1 MEKIL
6 LSTYLIK
13 IQDREK
19 NDQILSHFN
28 GIDDFFQIFENY
40 LNSIFQ
46 NILATA
52 DLRQTTALHL
62 TLDAP
67 PTVDI
72 ENRRI
77 YGYFS
82 TGVSGEQYQIMDV
95 ETREEVLNVEKNH
108 AAFRNIFFYIKMPT
122 VRDYGALILQRKA
135 RFGIKTVFKKT
146 INQYIKE
153 QGYQNYT
160 VLVNNIVHGRVYR
173 KMITEGKLKKID
185 FIKRRIP
192 SSIEEY
198 YRNGGTPEQIPG
210 TLKTSMIST
219 SAGSLPQNFKR
230 LIDNLFTNPDRQRIE
245 IEGVDEDFDEVEF
258 ELELNGKR
266 KTFYVMHRNR
276 IQPDVD
282 VTSQIEFTEQG
293 QPTLESLIQQSEELI
308 TDIIE
313 LSL

>member
-13 IQDREK
+13 VQDRER
-19 NDQILSHFN
+19 NYQTLSHFN
-28 GIDDFFQIFENY
+28 GTDDFFQVFENY
-40 LNSIFQ
+40 LNSIYQ
-46 NILATA
+46 NIIATA
-52 DLRQTTALHL
+52 DLRQSTALHL

-82 TGVSGEQYQIMDV
+82 SGVSGEQYQIKDV
-95 ETREEVLNVEKNH
+95 ETREEVLNVQRNH
-108 AAFRNIFFYIKMPT
+108 AAFRNIFFYIKIPT
-122 VRDYGALILQRKA
+122 VEDNGSLILQRKA
-135 RFGIKTVFKKT
+135 KFGIKTVFTKT
-146 INQYIKE
+146 INQFINE

-173 KMITEGKLKKID
+173 RMITDGNLKKVD
-185 FIKRRIP
+185 FIKKRIP

-198 YRNGGTPEQIPG
+198 YRNGGNPDQIPG
-210 TLKTSMIST
+210 TLKTSMQST
-219 SAGSLPQNFKR
+219 SAGGLPQNFKDFV
-230 LIDNLFTNPDRQRIE
+230 DNLFTNPDRERIE
-245 IEGVDEDFDEVEF
+245 INGINDDFDEVEF

-313 LSL
+313 LRL

>member
-1 MEKIL
+1 MDKIL

-13 IQDREK
+13 IQDRQK
-19 NDQILSHFN
+19 NDQVLSHFN
-28 GIDDFFQIFENY
+28 GTDDFFHVFENY

-52 DLRQTTALHL
+52 DTRQTTALHL

-77 YGYFS
+77 YGHFS
-82 TGVSGEQYQIMDV
+82 TGVSGEQYQIRDV
-95 ETREEVLNVEKNH
+95 ETREEVLDVQRNH

-122 VRDYGALILQRKA
+122 QRDNGALILQRKA
-135 RFGIKTVFKKT
+135 KFGIKTVFNKT
-146 INQYIKE
+146 INQYIRK

-173 KMITEGKLKKID
+173 RMITDGNLKKVG

-198 YRNGGTPEQIPG
+198 YRNDGTPEQIPG
-210 TLKTSMIST
+210 TLKTSMLSST
-219 SAGSLPQNFKR
+219 GSLPQNFKNFV
-230 LIDNLFTNPDRQRIE
+230 DNLFTNPDRERIE
-245 IEGVDEDFDEVEF
+245 IDGIDEDFDEVEF

-282 VTSQIEFTEQG
+282 VTSQIEFSEQG
-293 QPTLESLIQQSEELI
+293 EPLIESLIQQSEELI
-308 TDIIE
+308 TDIID
-313 LSL
+313 LRL

>member
-1 MEKIL
+1 MDKIL

-13 IQDREK
+13 IQDRQK
-19 NDQILSHFN
+19 NDQVLSHFN
-28 GIDDFFQIFENY
+28 GTDDFFRVFENY
-40 LNSIFQ
+40 LNSIFE

-52 DLRQTTALHL
+52 DTRQTTALHL
-62 TLDAP
+62 TLEAP

-77 YGYFS
+77 YGHFS
-82 TGVSGEQYQIMDV
+82 TGVSGEQYQIRDV
-95 ETREEVLNVEKNH
+95 ETREEVLDVQRNH

-122 VRDYGALILQRKA
+122 QRDNGVLILQRKA
-135 RFGIKTVFKKT
+135 KFGIKTVFKKT
-146 INQYIKE
+146 INQYIRE

-160 VLVNNIVHGRVYR
+160 VLVNNVVHGRVYR
-173 KMITEGKLKKID
+173 RMITDGNLKKVD

-198 YRNGGTPEQIPG
+198 YRNNGTPEQIPG
-210 TLKTSMIST
+210 TLKTSMLSST
-219 SAGSLPQNFKR
+219 GSLPQNFKNFV
-230 LIDNLFTNPDRQRIE
+230 DNLFTNPDRERIE
-245 IEGVDEDFDEVEF
+245 IDGIDEDFDEVEF

-282 VTSQIEFTEQG
+282 VTSQIEFSEQG
-293 QPTLESLIQQSEELI
+293 EPLIESLIQQSEELI
-308 TDIIE
+308 TDIID
-313 LSL
+313 LRL

>member
-13 IQDREK
+13 IQDRDK

-28 GIDDFFQIFENY
+28 GTDDFFQVFENY

-46 NILATA
+46 NILATG

-95 ETREEVLNVEKNH
+95 ETREEVLNVQRNH

-122 VRDYGALILQRKA
+122 GRDNGALILQRKA
-135 RFGIKTVFKKT
+135 KFGIKTVFKKT

-173 KMITEGKLKKID
+173 RMITDGNLKKID

-210 TLKTSMIST
+210 TLKTSMLST

-230 LIDNLFTNPDRQRIE
+230 FVDNLFTNPDRERIE

-282 VTSQIEFTEQG
+282 VTSQIELTELG

-313 LSL
+313 LRL

>member
-1 MEKIL
+1 MDKIL
-6 LSTYLIK
+6 LSTYLLK
-13 IQDREK
+13 IQDRQK

-28 GIDDFFQIFENY
+28 GTDDFFRIFENY
-40 LNSIFQ
+40 LNSIFE
-46 NILATA
+46 NILATV
-52 DLRQTTALHL
+52 DTRQTTALHL

-77 YGYFS
+77 YGHFS
-82 TGVSGEQYQIMDV
+82 TGVSGEQYQIKDV
-95 ETREEVLNVEKNH
+95 ETREDVLNVQRNH
-108 AAFRNIFFYIKMPT
+108 AAFRNIFFYVKMPT
-122 VRDYGALILQRKA
+122 QRDNGALILQRKA
-135 RFGIKTVFKKT
+135 KFGIKTVFKKT
-146 INQYIKE
+146 VNQYIRE

-173 KMITEGKLKKID
+173 RMITDGNLKKID

-210 TLKTSMIST
+210 TLKTSMLS
-219 SAGSLPQNFKR
+219 SSSGSLPQNFKMFV
-230 LIDNLFTNPDRQRIE
+230 DNLFTNPDRERIE

-293 QPTLESLIQQSEELI
+293 EPTLESLIQQSEELI

-313 LSL
+313 LRL

>member
-1 MEKIL
+1 MDKIL
-6 LSTYLIK
+6 LSTYLLK
-13 IQDREK
+13 IQDKQK

-28 GIDDFFQIFENY
+28 GTDDFFRIFENY
-40 LNSIFQ
+40 LNSIFE
-46 NILATA
+46 NILATV
-52 DLRQTTALHL
+52 DTKKTTALHL
-62 TLDAP
+62 TLDSP

-82 TGVSGEQYQIMDV
+82 TGVSGEQYQIKDV
-95 ETREEVLNVEKNH
+95 ETREDVLNVQRNH
-108 AAFRNIFFYIKMPT
+108 AAFRNIFFYVKMPT
-122 VRDYGALILQRKA
+122 QRDNGALILQRKA
-135 RFGIKTVFKKT
+135 NFGIKTIFKKT
-146 INQYIKE
+146 VNKYIRE
-153 QGYQNYT
+153 QGYQNHKI
-160 VLVNNIVHGRVYR
+160 LVNNIIHGRVYR
-173 KMITEGKLKKID
+173 RMITDGNLKKID

-198 YRNGGTPEQIPG
+198 YRNGGIPEQIPG
-210 TLKTSMIST
+210 TLKTSMLS
-219 SAGSLPQNFKR
+219 SSSGSLPQNFKMFV
-230 LIDNLFTNPDRQRIE
+230 DNLFTNSDRERIE

-266 KTFYVMHRNR
+266 KTFYVMHRNK

-293 QPTLESLIQQSEELI
+293 EPTIESLIQQSEELI

-313 LSL
+313 LRL